1 MSGFDKD
8 WLALRETADIAAR
21 NKDLVGRLGH
31 VLMDEPAV
39 IVDIGCGTGSS
50 VRAFSALLPASLN
63 PVWRLVDY
71 DAGLLDEAKRQLGE
85 IGITFHQLDL
95 NKLEDLPLKGASLL
109 SASAFFDLASAKL
122 CEDIA
127 RAVVHENCAFY
138 AALNYDGIM
147 RWSDPHPLD
156 ADVVRDFNLHQRM
169 DKGLGP
175 ALGPQAVAHLTGVFG
190 SLGYRTFTA
199 PSPWVLGQDEA
210 ALQRELLKGM
220 VAPVLEIGRLEQS
233 QLDDWMQFRSQRI
246 NQSVSCEVGHL
257 DLLALPNV

>member
-8 WLALRETADIAAR
+8 WLALREPADIAAR
-21 NKDLVGRLGH
+21 NRDLVGRLGH
-31 VLMDEPAV
+31 VLVSDPAV

-50 VRAFSALLPASLN
+50 VRAFGALLPANLN
-63 PVWRLVDY
+63 LVWRLVDY
-71 DAGLLDEAKRQLGE
+71 DVGLLDEARRLGE
-85 IGITFHQLDL
+85 SGITFHQVDL
-95 NKLEDLPLKGASLL
+95 NKLADLPLTGASLL

-127 RAVVHENCAFY
+127 RAVVLENCAFY
-138 AALNYDGIM
+138 AALNYDGII

-175 ALGPQAVAHLTGVFG
+175 ALGPQAVAHLTGVFC

-210 ALQRELLKGM
+210 ALQLELLKGM
-220 VAPVLEIGRLEQS
+220 VAPVLEIGGLQQS
-233 QLDDWMQFRSQRI
+233 QLDEWMQFRSQRI
-246 NQSVSCEVGHL
+246 NQPVSCEVGHL